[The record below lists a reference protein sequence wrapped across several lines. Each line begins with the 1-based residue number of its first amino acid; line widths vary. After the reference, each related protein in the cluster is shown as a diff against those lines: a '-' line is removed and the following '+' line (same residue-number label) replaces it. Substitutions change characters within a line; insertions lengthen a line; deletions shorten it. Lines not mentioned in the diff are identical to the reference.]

1 MKPVY
6 WQMVVPAR
14 KYLSLTV
21 VTILTALGLLWSGWL
36 VKLDYLVYDSY
47 LGALQRPA
55 SREITII
62 AIDDR
67 SLAELGRWPWSR
79 AQHAE
84 LIERLT
90 DAGARAIAL
99 DLILAGADR
108 ENRRGD
114 LALARAL
121 RRNGSVVLPVI
132 AEQTEID
139 GLLQEVVPLPILAE
153 EAAQLGHIDIELDE
167 DGKVRRTFLY
177 AGIGAASRPSLA
189 LAMLNAGGFRGELP
203 GGVERGVAATSSSA
217 SWVRDRMFLLPFA
230 GPSGAM
236 TTISYADT
244 LNMGTERLRE
254 LFGGKYVLIGATASG
269 LGEKYAVSPSFG
281 QRQAMPGV
289 EILANVA
296 DALLRGSAI
305 IPLSMPWQVVL
316 TLLLVAPVYI
326 IYRLVGGRVAMP
338 LAVVHLGA
346 VLALSFLLLGG
357 AGIWFPPMT
366 AVLCIAFSY
375 PLWSWRR
382 MHLLFSQLF
391 REKEL
396 AEVTLRSIGDGVIT
410 VDSSGCID
418 FMNPSA
424 ERLTGWSRE
433 EAYGEAAE
441 SVIRFV
447 DGEGRGVEAGLEPGS
462 ARREEVV
469 TLPDQTRIVTR
480 NGEQRDVH
488 GTVAPIRDS
497 ERNVIG
503 RVIAISDVSKLR
515 QAAAQLSYQ
524 ATHDTLTDLPNRS
537 LLQQHLQRVLA
548 RARRTGLGIG
558 VLFVDLDNFKSVN
571 DGLGHAAGD
580 QVLEA
585 VAVRL
590 QASLRGEDLVARQGG
605 DEFVVVLDNIENPRQ
620 IGSVAR
626 KICTALDRPVVLD
639 GHSYFVTASIGISA
653 YPRDGTT
660 ADELIRNADAAM
672 YRAKEKGRGYI
683 QYYSQEMNRQAR
695 TRLELERQLRHVHE
709 RGELEIHYQPILDL
723 ERDTI
728 AGVEALLR
736 WRHPEK
742 GLLLPDRFLEVAE
755 EAGLIAELGRY
766 VIHHVCTQAMK
777 WRSYGLPELRVAI
790 NLSPRQLSD
799 PGLVDSIARILK
811 ETGINPAKLEFEITE
826 SMLISDP
833 EAAVETLQAL
843 KSLGVAMAIDDFGTG
858 YSSLSRL
865 KQFPVDSLKID
876 KSFVHDIQ
884 NEDGVNEGIASAVIS
899 LAHSLKL
906 KVVAEGVENDTQ
918 LRHLRSRGCDE
929 IQGFY
934 LSRPLPAEAMTTM
947 LMAGTGPTSAIGCR
961 STA

>member
-6 WQMVVPAR
+6 RQMVVPVR
-14 KYLSLTV
+14 KYLSLTA
-21 VTILTALGLLWSGWL
+21 VTVLVALGLLWSGWL

-47 LGALQRPA
+47 LGALQRPV
-55 SREITII
+55 SRDVMVV

-84 LIERLT
+84 LIERLS

-99 DLILAGADR
+99 DLILAGEDR
-108 ENRRGD
+108 QNPEGD

-121 RRNGSVVLPVI
+121 QLNGKVVLPVI

-139 GLLQEVVPLPILAE
+139 GLLREVAPLPVLAE

-177 AGIGAASRPSLA
+177 AGIGEPNRPSLA
-189 LAMLNAGGFRGELP
+189 LAMLNAGGFQGELP
-203 GGVERGVAATSSSA
+203 KGVEREGAVSSSGA
-217 SWVRDRMFLLPFA
+217 WVRDRMFLLPFA
-230 GPSGAM
+230 GLSRGA
-236 TTISYADT
+236 TTISYVDA
-244 LNMGTERLRE
+244 LNMDGERMRE
-254 LFGGKYVLIGATASG
+254 LFRGKYVLIGATASG
-269 LGEKYAVSPSFG
+269 LGEKYTVSPIG
-281 QRQAMPGV
+281 QRQVMPGV
-289 EILANVA
+289 EILANIA
-296 DALLRGSAI
+296 DTLLRGSAI
-305 IPLSMPWQVVL
+305 APLPMSWQTVL
-316 TLLLVAPVYI
+316 TLVLVAPVYVL
-326 IYRLVGGRVAMP
+326 YRLVGGGSAMP
-338 LAVVHLGA
+338 LALVYLVG

-382 MHLLFSQLF
+382 MHLLFNQLF

-410 VDSSGCID
+410 IDGAGAID

-424 ERLTGWSRE
+424 ERLTGWSRVD
-433 EAYGEAAE
+433 ACGEPAE

-447 DGEGRGVEAGLEPGS
+447 DAEGRGVETGLEPGS
-462 ARREEVV
+462 VRREEVV

-480 NGEQRDVH
+480 SGEQRDVH

-503 RVIAISDVSKLR
+503 RVIAISDVSELR
-515 QAAAQLSYQ
+515 QTAAQLSYQ

-605 DEFVVVLDNIENPRQ
+605 DEFVVVLDNIENQRQ
-620 IGSVAR
+620 IGAVAR
-626 KICTALDRPVVLD
+626 KICAALDRPVVLD

-742 GLLLPDRFLEVAE
+742 GLLLPDMFLEVAE

-833 EAAVETLQAL
+833 EAAVETLLAL

-884 NEDGVNEGIASAVIS
+884 NEDSVNEGIASAVIS

-947 LMAGTGPTSAIGCR
+947 LLADTGTTPAIGYR